1 MYVMI
6 LYISIYFIKIEGEIM
21 PTTFGKKKNRQH
33 YVFYT
38 VITAALLC
46 SIFLAMVG
54 FLYVDAKNEAEENLH
69 VQTKQI
75 KDDITLQLIS
85 DRENLST
92 LANFAATLYS
102 EEERYDIMFESFKPI
117 GLIENI
123 GILNSD
129 NTFIT
134 KTGTINTGETFSFEE
149 EVKKGS
155 YISSRVSDITTRGK
169 EIVRSA
175 VPIKVGEETVGIL
188 YGVIQL
194 DKIGGKYEKMAEELD
209 AQLFV
214 YDKASGD
221 LVIDNI
227 HNTLGNISFLEDR
240 QYIDGSS
247 YEEFSKNDK
256 GFVSFESAYRDENA
270 YMHYSTIDE
279 IGWMI
284 ALVRYDSQV
293 FAKVSNLTKI
303 LLLVFSAIIV
313 VIFVYIIVLMR
324 SEKQVNEITS
334 CASDIRKVLLETAGE
349 KNNIIEALKQVCV
362 FAKARSA
369 IFFNTDGEDYRYIA
383 YGVALDDAGKKYI
396 RSELLK
402 YVSELHTL
410 KGKVLNILSI
420 KPNKHLYKT
429 NPTFYSFLKENKIY
443 DISLSG
449 TVNSAN
455 HTTILAVFN
464 AKRSNEVRILAEK
477 ISACFSMA
485 LYNKNYLNRTKLIA
499 TTDSLTGAFN
509 RVAYKNDLIVLE
521 QEENTNVACLYID
534 VNELHLI
541 NNKYGHTVG
550 DEMLIYIANT
560 LKDVFYGHNV
570 YRMGGDEFL
579 VFCKNITPDIV
590 KDKIEQLNAEL
601 SLRKYHVAIG
611 VSFRTQ
617 NIYLEEM
624 VREAE
629 VRMYESKAE
638 YYQKAKQPSEK
649 QSINEYVLAKTGIL
663 EVDTMLSVLKEN
675 YNGIYRVSLDT
686 DKARRILMPAY
697 LGYNENEEHFSG
709 LFSKYVSDWVHP
721 DYHRS
726 VMSFLNYEAIIRQLS
741 ENRTPKITFKK
752 NNGESVTLSVY
763 RLCDSDTVENT
774 LWVFAKA

>member
-1 MYVMI
+1 
-6 LYISIYFIKIEGEIM
+6 M
-21 PTTFGKKKNRQH
+21 PTRFGQKKHSQH
-33 YVFYT
+33 YVFHT
-38 VITAALLC
+38 VITTVLLC

-54 FLYVDAKNEAEENLH
+54 FLYVDAMNEAEENLH

-92 LANFAATLYS
+92 MANFAATLYS

-129 NTFIT
+129 NTFVT
-134 KTGTINTGETFSFEE
+134 RTGTIETGETFSFEE

-155 YISSRVSDITTRGK
+155 SISSRVSDISTRGK

-175 VPIKVGEETVGIL
+175 VPIMVGDETVGIL
-188 YGVIQL
+188 YGVIRL
-194 DKIGGKYEKMAEELD
+194 DKIGNKYKKMAEELN

-221 LVIDNI
+221 LLIDNV
-227 HNTLGNISFLEDR
+227 HNNLGNISFLEDR
-240 QYIDGSS
+240 KYNDGSS

-256 GFVSFESAYRDENA
+256 GFLSFESAYRDENA
-270 YMHYSTIDE
+270 YMHYSAIDE

-293 FAKVSNLTKI
+293 FAKVSRLIKI
-303 LLLVFSAIIV
+303 LSLVFFAMIV
-313 VIFVYIIVLMR
+313 VIFVYILVLMR
-324 SEKQVNEITS
+324 SEKQVNKITS
-334 CASDIRKVLLETAGE
+334 CASDVRKALLETVGD
-349 KNNIIEALKQVCV
+349 KNNIIESLKQVCI

-369 IFFNTDGEDYRYIA
+369 IFYNTDGEDYRYIA
-383 YGVALDDAGKKYI
+383 EGFSLDDDAKKYI
-396 RSELLK
+396 RSELLR

-429 NPTFYSFLKENKIY
+429 NPTFYSFLKENKIF

-464 AKRSNEVRILAEK
+464 AKYSKQVRILAEK

-509 RVAYKNDLIVLE
+509 RVAYKNDLLVLE
-521 QEENTNVACLYID
+521 QEDNTNVACLYVD

-579 VFCKNITPDIV
+579 VFCKNITPDAI

-611 VSFRTQ
+611 VSFRAQ
-617 NIYLEEM
+617 NIYVEEM

-629 VRMYESKAE
+629 VRMYEEKAE
-638 YYQKAKQPSEK
+638 FYQNKQQNTTENSNK
-649 QSINEYVLAKTGIL
+649 DYIQAKTGIL
-663 EVDTMLSVLKEN
+663 EIDTILSVLKEN
-675 YNGIYRVSLDT
+675 YNGIYRVSLDS
-686 DKARRILMPAY
+686 DKASRILMPAY
-697 LGYNENEEHFSG
+697 LGYNENEEHFSS
-709 LFSKYVSDWVHP
+709 LFSKYVSEWVDP

-726 VMSFLNYEAIIRQLS
+726 VMSFLNYEAIIHQLA
-741 ENRTPKITFKK
+741 EDKTPKITFKK
-752 NNGESVTLSVY
+752 NNGESVVLSVY
-763 RLCDSDTVENT
+763 KLSDTDTVVNT

>member
-1 MYVMI
+1 
-6 LYISIYFIKIEGEIM
+6 M
-21 PTTFGKKKNRQH
+21 PTRFGQKKHSQH
-33 YVFYT
+33 YVFHT
-38 VITAALLC
+38 VITTVLLC

-54 FLYVDAKNEAEENLH
+54 FLYVDAMNEAEENLH

-92 LANFAATLYS
+92 MANFAATLYS

-129 NTFIT
+129 NTFVT
-134 KTGTINTGETFSFEE
+134 RTGTIETGETFSFEE

-169 EIVRSA
+169 EIIRSA
-175 VPIKVGEETVGIL
+175 VPIMVGDETVGIL
-188 YGVIQL
+188 YGVIRL
-194 DKIGGKYEKMAEELD
+194 DKIGNKYKKMAEELN

-221 LVIDNI
+221 LLIDNV
-227 HNTLGNISFLEDR
+227 HNNLGNISFLEDR
-240 QYIDGSS
+240 KYNDGSS

-256 GFVSFESAYRDENA
+256 GFLSFESAYRDENA
-270 YMHYSTIDE
+270 YMHYSAIDE

-293 FAKVSNLTKI
+293 FAKVSRLIKI
-303 LLLVFSAIIV
+303 LSLVFFAMIV
-313 VIFVYIIVLMR
+313 VIFVYILVLMR
-324 SEKQVNEITS
+324 SEKQVNKITS
-334 CASDIRKVLLETAGE
+334 CASDVRKALLETVGD
-349 KNNIIEALKQVCV
+349 KNNIIESLKQVCI

-369 IFFNTDGEDYRYIA
+369 IFYNTDGEDYRYIA
-383 YGVALDDAGKKYI
+383 EGFSLDDDAKKYI
-396 RSELLK
+396 RSELLR

-429 NPTFYSFLKENKIY
+429 NPTFYSFLKENKIF

-464 AKRSNEVRILAEK
+464 AKYSKQVRILAEK
-477 ISACFSMA
+477 TSACFSMA
-485 LYNKNYLNRTKLIA
+485 LYNKNHLNRTKLIA

-509 RVAYKNDLIVLE
+509 RVAYKNDLLVLE
-521 QEENTNVACLYID
+521 QEDNTNVACLYVD

-579 VFCKNITPDIV
+579 VFCKNITPDAI

-611 VSFRTQ
+611 VSFRAQ
-617 NIYLEEM
+617 NIYVEEM

-629 VRMYESKAE
+629 VRMYEEKAGF
-638 YYQKAKQPSEK
+638 YQNKQQNTTENSNK
-649 QSINEYVLAKTGIL
+649 DYIQAKTGIL
-663 EVDTMLSVLKEN
+663 EIDTMLSVLKEN

-686 DKARRILMPAY
+686 DKARHILMPAY
-697 LGYNENEEHFSG
+697 LGYNENEEHFSS
-709 LFSKYVSDWVHP
+709 LFSKYVSEWVDP

-726 VMSFLNYEAIIRQLS
+726 VMSFLNYEAIIHQLA
-741 ENRTPKITFKK
+741 EDKTPKITFKK
-752 NNGESVTLSVY
+752 NNGESVVLSVY
-763 RLCDSDTVENT
+763 KLSDTDTVVNT

>member
-1 MYVMI
+1 
-6 LYISIYFIKIEGEIM
+6 M
-21 PTTFGKKKNRQH
+21 PTRFGQKKHSQH
-33 YVFYT
+33 YVFHT
-38 VITAALLC
+38 VITTVLLC

-54 FLYVDAKNEAEENLH
+54 FLYVDAMNEAEENLH

-92 LANFAATLYS
+92 MANFAATLYS

-129 NTFIT
+129 NTFVT
-134 KTGTINTGETFSFEE
+134 RTGTIETGETFSFEE

-175 VPIKVGEETVGIL
+175 VPIMVGDETVGIL
-188 YGVIQL
+188 YGVIRL
-194 DKIGGKYEKMAEELD
+194 DKIGNKYKKMAEELN

-221 LVIDNI
+221 LLIDNV
-227 HNTLGNISFLEDR
+227 HNNLGNISFLEDR
-240 QYIDGSS
+240 KYNDGSS

-256 GFVSFESAYRDENA
+256 GFLSFESAYRDENA
-270 YMHYSTIDE
+270 YMHYSAIDE

-293 FAKVSNLTKI
+293 FTKISRLTKI
-303 LLLVFSAIIV
+303 LSLVFFAMIV
-313 VIFVYIIVLMR
+313 VIFVYILVLMR
-324 SEKQVNEITS
+324 SEKQVNKITS
-334 CASDIRKVLLETAGE
+334 CASDVRKVLLETVGD
-349 KNNIIEALKQVCV
+349 KNNIIESLKQVCI

-369 IFFNTDGEDYRYIA
+369 IFYNTDGEDYRYIA
-383 YGVALDDAGKKYI
+383 EGFSLDDDAKKYI
-396 RSELLK
+396 RSELLR

-420 KPNKHLYKT
+420 KPNKYLYKT
-429 NPTFYSFLKENKIY
+429 NPTLYSFLKENKIF

-449 TVNSAN
+449 TVNSSN

-464 AKRSNEVRILAEK
+464 AKYSKQVRILAEK
-477 ISACFSMA
+477 TSACFSMA

-509 RVAYKNDLIVLE
+509 RVAYKNDLLVLE
-521 QEENTNVACLYID
+521 QEDNTNVACLYVD

-579 VFCKNITPDIV
+579 VFCKNITPDAI

-611 VSFRTQ
+611 VSFRAQ
-617 NIYLEEM
+617 NIYVEEM

-629 VRMYESKAE
+629 VRMYEEKAGF
-638 YYQKAKQPSEK
+638 YQNKQQNTTENSNK
-649 QSINEYVLAKTGIL
+649 DYIQAKTGIL
-663 EVDTMLSVLKEN
+663 EIDTILSVLKEN
-675 YNGIYRVSLDT
+675 YNGIYRVSLDS
-686 DKARRILMPAY
+686 DKASRILMPAY
-697 LGYNENEEHFSG
+697 LGYNENEEHFSS
-709 LFSKYVSDWVHP
+709 LFSKYVSEWVDP

-726 VMSFLNYEAIIRQLS
+726 VMSFLNYEAIIHQLA
-741 ENRTPKITFKK
+741 EDKTPKITFKK
-752 NNGESVTLSVY
+752 NNGESVVLSVY
-763 RLCDSDTVENT
+763 KLSDTDTVVNT

>member
-1 MYVMI
+1 MAI
-6 LYISIYFIKIEGEIM
+6 
-21 PTTFGKKKNRQH
+21 TFRHKKQRQH
-33 YVFYT
+33 YVLYT
-38 VITAALLC
+38 VITTILLC

-54 FLYVDAKNEAEENLH
+54 LLYADAKNEAEENLH
-69 VQTKQI
+69 IQTKQI

-92 LANFAATLYS
+92 MANFAATLYS

-123 GILNSD
+123 GILNRD
-129 NTFIT
+129 NTFVT
-134 KTGTINTGETFSFEE
+134 RTGTLNVSGDFSFEE

-155 YISSRVSDITTRGK
+155 YISSRVSDVTTRGK

-175 VPIKVGEETVGIL
+175 VPIKVGDEMVGIL

-194 DKIGGKYEKMAEELD
+194 DKIGAKYKKMAEELD

-221 LVIDNI
+221 LIIDNI
-227 HNTLGNISFLEDR
+227 HNNLGNISFLEDR
-240 QYIDGSS
+240 KYNDGSS
-247 YEEFSKNDK
+247 YEEFLKNDK
-256 GFVSFESAYRDENA
+256 GFLSFESAYRDENA

-293 FAKVSNLTKI
+293 FAAVRDLTQI
-303 LLLVFSAIIV
+303 LLIVFFTMLI
-313 VIFVYIIVLMR
+313 VIFVYILVLMT
-324 SEKQVNEITS
+324 SEQQINQVTTS
-334 CASDIRKVLLETAGE
+334 ASDIRKILLETSGE
-349 KNNIIEALKQVCV
+349 KDNILESLKQVCV
-362 FAKARSA
+362 FAKARAA
-369 IFFNTDGEDYRYIA
+369 IFYNTDGEDYRYIA
-383 YGVALDDAGKKYI
+383 EGVALDDDAKKYI
-396 RSELLK
+396 MSELLR

-420 KPNKHLYKT
+420 RPTKHLYKT
-429 NPTFYSFLKENKIY
+429 NPAFYKFLKENDIF

-449 TVNSAN
+449 TVSGTN
-455 HTTILAVFN
+455 HITVLAVFN
-464 AKRSNEVRILAEK
+464 AKHGNQVRILAEK

-499 TTDSLTGAFN
+499 TTDSLTGALN
-509 RVAYKNDLIVLE
+509 RVAYKNDLRILE
-521 QEENTNVACLYID
+521 DEKNTNVACIYID

-541 NNKYGHTVG
+541 NNKYGHAAG
-550 DEMLIYIANT
+550 DEMLIYVANT
-560 LKDVFYGHNV
+560 LKDVFYGYSV

-579 VFCKNITPDIV
+579 VFCKNITPDSV
-590 KDKIEQLNAEL
+590 KDNIERLNKEL
-601 SLRKYHVAIG
+601 SLRKYNVAAG

-617 NIYLEEM
+617 NIDVEEM
-624 VREAE
+624 VKEAE
-629 VRMYESKAE
+629 IRMYESKAE
-638 YYQKAKQPSEK
+638 YYQKTKESNDNK
-649 QSINEYVLAKTGIL
+649 LKNEYVQLQTGIL
-663 EVDTMLSVLKEN
+663 EIDTMLSVLKEN

-697 LGYNENEEHFSG
+697 LGYNEEEEHFSN

-721 DYHRS
+721 DYHRA
-726 VMSFLNYEAIIRQLS
+726 VMSFLNYDALNHQLA
-741 ENRTPKITFKK
+741 ENKTPKITFKK
-752 NNGESVTLSVY
+752 NNGESVVLTVY
-763 RLCDSDTVENT
+763 KLCEGETVVNT

>member
-1 MYVMI
+1 
-6 LYISIYFIKIEGEIM
+6 M
-21 PTTFGKKKNRQH
+21 PTKFGQKKHSQH
-33 YVFYT
+33 YVFHT
-38 VITAALLC
+38 VITTVLLC

-54 FLYVDAKNEAEENLH
+54 FLYVDAMNEAEENLH

-92 LANFAATLYS
+92 MANFAATLYS

-129 NTFIT
+129 NTFVT
-134 KTGTINTGETFSFEE
+134 RTGTIETGETFSFEE

-175 VPIKVGEETVGIL
+175 VPIMVGDETVGIL
-188 YGVIQL
+188 YGVIRL
-194 DKIGGKYEKMAEELD
+194 DKIGNKYKKMAEELN

-221 LVIDNI
+221 LLIDNV
-227 HNTLGNISFLEDR
+227 HNNLGNISFLEDR
-240 QYIDGSS
+240 KYNDGSS

-256 GFVSFESAYRDENA
+256 GFLSFESAYRDENA
-270 YMHYSTIDE
+270 YMHYSAIDE

-293 FAKVSNLTKI
+293 FDKVSRLIKI
-303 LLLVFSAIIV
+303 LSLVFFAMIV
-313 VIFVYIIVLMR
+313 VIFVYILVLMR
-324 SEKQVNEITS
+324 SEKQVNKITS
-334 CASDIRKVLLETAGE
+334 CASDVRKALLETVGD
-349 KNNIIEALKQVCV
+349 KNNIIESLKQVCI

-369 IFFNTDGEDYRYIA
+369 IFYNTDGEDYRYIA
-383 YGVALDDAGKKYI
+383 EGFSLDDDAKKYI
-396 RSELLK
+396 RSELLR

-429 NPTFYSFLKENKIY
+429 NPTFYSFLKENKIF

-464 AKRSNEVRILAEK
+464 AKYSKQVRILAEK
-477 ISACFSMA
+477 TSACFSMA

-509 RVAYKNDLIVLE
+509 RVAYKNDLLVLE
-521 QEENTNVACLYID
+521 QEDNTNVACLYVD

-579 VFCKNITPDIV
+579 VFCKNITPDAI

-611 VSFRTQ
+611 VSFRAQ
-617 NIYLEEM
+617 NIYVEEM

-629 VRMYESKAE
+629 VRMYEEKAE
-638 YYQKAKQPSEK
+638 FYQNKQQNTTENSNK
-649 QSINEYVLAKTGIL
+649 DYIQAKTGIL
-663 EVDTMLSVLKEN
+663 EIDTMLSVLKEN
-675 YNGIYRVSLDT
+675 YNGIYRVSLDS
-686 DKARRILMPAY
+686 DKASRILMPAY
-697 LGYNENEEHFSG
+697 LGYNENEEHFSS
-709 LFSKYVSDWVHP
+709 LFSKYVSEWVDP

-726 VMSFLNYEAIIRQLS
+726 VMSFLNYEAIIHQLA
-741 ENRTPKITFKK
+741 EDKTPKITFKK
-752 NNGESVTLSVY
+752 NNGESVVLSVY
-763 RLCDSDTVENT
+763 KLSDTDTVVNT

>member
-1 MYVMI
+1 
-6 LYISIYFIKIEGEIM
+6 M
-21 PTTFGKKKNRQH
+21 PVTFGQKKNRQH
-33 YVFYT
+33 YVLYT
-38 VITAALLC
+38 VITTILLC

-54 FLYVDAKNEAEENLH
+54 FLYADAMNEAEENLH

-92 LANFAATLYS
+92 MANFAATLYN

-123 GILNSD
+123 GILNAD
-129 NTFIT
+129 NTFVT
-134 KTGTINTGETFSFEE
+134 KSGTMDVSEYLSFEE
-149 EVKKGS
+149 EALKGS

-175 VPIKVGEETVGIL
+175 VPIKVGDETVGIL

-194 DKIGGKYEKMAEELD
+194 DKIGTKYKNMAKELD

-221 LVIDNI
+221 LIIDNV
-227 HNTLGNISFLEDR
+227 HRNLGNISFLEDR
-240 QYIDGSS
+240 KYNHGSS

-256 GFVSFESAYRDENA
+256 GFISFMSAYKNENA

-293 FAKVSNLTKI
+293 FAKARHLSEI
-303 LLLVFSAIIV
+303 LLFVFFAMLV
-313 VIFVYIIVLMR
+313 VIIIYILILMT
-324 SEKQVNEITS
+324 SEKQVNKVTA

-349 KNNIIEALKQVCV
+349 KNNILEALKQVCL
-362 FAKARSA
+362 FAKARAA

-383 YGVALDDAGKKYI
+383 KGVALDDDGKKYI
-396 RSELLK
+396 RTELLR
-402 YVSELHTL
+402 YVSELHVI

-429 NPTFYSFLKENKIY
+429 NPAFYNFLKENGIF

-455 HTTILAVFN
+455 HTTVLAVLN
-464 AKRSNEVRILAEK
+464 AKRARLVRFLAEK

-485 LYNKNYLNRTKLIA
+485 LYNKNYLNKTKLIA

-509 RVAYKNDLIVLE
+509 RVAYKNDLLVLE
-521 QEENTNVACLYID
+521 QEEHTNVACVYID

-541 NNKYGHTVG
+541 NNKYGHAVG
-550 DEMLIYIANT
+550 DKMLIYIANT

-579 VFCKNITPDIV
+579 VFCKNITPDVV
-590 KDKIEQLNAEL
+590 KENIEYLNKEL

-611 VSFRTQ
+611 VSFRTK
-617 NIYLEEM
+617 NIYVEEM

-638 YYQKAKQPSEK
+638 YYQKAKEPSDK
-649 QSINEYVLAKTGIL
+649 KTNNEYIQAKTGIL
-663 EVDTMLSVLKEN
+663 EVDTLLSVLKEN
-675 YNGIYRVSLDT
+675 YNGIYRVSLDK
-686 DKARRILMPAY
+686 DEARRILMPSY
-697 LGYNENEEHFSG
+697 LGYNENEEHFSS
-709 LFSKYVSDWVHP
+709 LFSKYVSDWVQP

-726 VMSFLNYEAIIRQLS
+726 VMSFLNYEALEHQLS
-741 ENRTPKITFKK
+741 ENKTPKITFKK
-752 NNGESVTLSVY
+752 NNGESVVLSVY
-763 RLCDSDTVENT
+763 KLGDSDKVVNT

>member
-1 MYVMI
+1 MAI
-6 LYISIYFIKIEGEIM
+6 
-21 PTTFGKKKNRQH
+21 TFRQKKHRQH
-33 YVFYT
+33 YVLYT
-38 VITAALLC
+38 VITTILLC

-54 FLYVDAKNEAEENLH
+54 LLYGDAMNEAEENLH
-69 VQTKQI
+69 IQTKQI

-92 LANFAATLYS
+92 MANFAATLYS

-123 GILNSD
+123 GILNRD
-129 NTFIT
+129 NTFVT
-134 KTGTINTGETFSFEE
+134 RAGTINVSGAFSFEE

-169 EIVRSA
+169 DIVRSA
-175 VPIKVGEETVGIL
+175 VPIKVGDETVGIL

-194 DKIGGKYEKMAEELD
+194 DVIGAKYKQMAKELN

-221 LVIDNI
+221 LIIDNI
-227 HNTLGNISFLEDR
+227 HNNLGNISFLEDR
-240 QYIDGSS
+240 KYNDGSS

-256 GFVSFESAYRDENA
+256 GFISFESAYKDENA

-293 FAKVSNLTKI
+293 FATVKDLTQI
-303 LLLVFSAIIV
+303 LLIVFFTMLV
-313 VIFVYIIVLMR
+313 VIFAYILVLMT
-324 SEKQVNEITS
+324 SEQQINNVTS
-334 CASDIRKVLLETAGE
+334 SASDIRKILLETAGE
-349 KNNIIEALKQVCV
+349 KDNILESLKQVCV
-362 FAKARSA
+362 FAKARAA
-369 IFFNTDGEDYRYIA
+369 IFFNTDGEEYRYIA
-383 YGVALDDAGKKYI
+383 KGVALDSEDQKYI
-396 RSELLK
+396 RTELFK
-402 YVSELHTL
+402 YVSEVHSI

-420 KPNKHLYKT
+420 KPTKHLYET
-429 NPTFYSFLKENKIY
+429 NPVFYNFLKENGIF

-449 TVNSAN
+449 TVNGTN
-455 HTTILAVFN
+455 HITILAVFN
-464 AKRSNEVRILAEK
+464 AKRGNQVRILAEK

-499 TTDSLTGAFN
+499 TTDSLTGALN
-509 RVAYKNDLIVLE
+509 RVAYKNDLRVLE
-521 QEENTNVACLYID
+521 VEKNTNVACVYVD

-541 NNKYGHTVG
+541 NNKYGHAAG

-560 LKDVFYGHNV
+560 LKDIFYGYNV

-590 KDKIEQLNAEL
+590 MANIERVNKEL
-601 SLRKYHVAIG
+601 DLRKYHVAAG

-617 NIYLEEM
+617 NIDVEEM
-624 VREAE
+624 VKEAE

-638 YYQKAKQPSEK
+638 YYQKAKESNDNMPK
-649 QSINEYVLAKTGIL
+649 NEYVQLQTGII
-663 EVDTMLSVLKEN
+663 EIDTMISVLKEN

-697 LGYNENEEHFSG
+697 LGYDEDEEHFSS
-709 LFSKYVSDWVHP
+709 LFSKYVSDWVQP
-721 DYHRS
+721 DYHRAM
-726 VMSFLNYEAIIRQLS
+726 MSFLNYEALKHQLV
-741 ENRTPKITFKK
+741 EGNTPKIIFNK
-752 NNGESVTLSVY
+752 NNGESVVLTVY
-763 RLCDSDTVENT
+763 KLCDGETVENT

>member
-1 MYVMI
+1 
-6 LYISIYFIKIEGEIM
+6 M
-21 PTTFGKKKNRQH
+21 PTRFGQKKHSQH
-33 YVFYT
+33 YVFHT
-38 VITAALLC
+38 VITAVLLC

-54 FLYVDAKNEAEENLH
+54 FLYVDAMNEAEENLH

-92 LANFAATLYS
+92 MANFAATLYS

-129 NTFIT
+129 NTFVT
-134 KTGTINTGETFSFEE
+134 RTGTIETGETFSFEE

-169 EIVRSA
+169 EIIRSA
-175 VPIKVGEETVGIL
+175 VPIMVGDETVGIL
-188 YGVIQL
+188 YGVIRL
-194 DKIGGKYEKMAEELD
+194 DKIGNKYKKMAEELN

-221 LVIDNI
+221 LLIDNV
-227 HNTLGNISFLEDR
+227 HNNLGNISFLEDR
-240 QYIDGSS
+240 KYNDGSS

-256 GFVSFESAYRDENA
+256 GFLSFESAYRDENA
-270 YMHYSTIDE
+270 YMHYSAIDE

-293 FAKVSNLTKI
+293 FAKVSRLIKI
-303 LLLVFSAIIV
+303 LSLVFFAMIV
-313 VIFVYIIVLMR
+313 VIFVYILVLMR
-324 SEKQVNEITS
+324 SEKQVNKITS
-334 CASDIRKVLLETAGE
+334 CASDVRKALLETVGD
-349 KNNIIEALKQVCV
+349 KNNIIESLKQVCI

-369 IFFNTDGEDYRYIA
+369 IFYNTDGEDYRYIA
-383 YGVALDDAGKKYI
+383 EGFSLDDDAKKYI
-396 RSELLK
+396 RSELLR

-429 NPTFYSFLKENKIY
+429 NPTFYSFLKENKIF

-464 AKRSNEVRILAEK
+464 AKYSKQVRILAEK
-477 ISACFSMA
+477 TSACFSMA
-485 LYNKNYLNRTKLIA
+485 LYNKNHLNRTKLIA

-509 RVAYKNDLIVLE
+509 RVAYKNDLLVLE
-521 QEENTNVACLYID
+521 QEDNTNVACLYVD

-579 VFCKNITPDIV
+579 VFCKNITPDAI

-611 VSFRTQ
+611 VSFRAQ
-617 NIYLEEM
+617 NIYVEEM

-629 VRMYESKAE
+629 VRMYEEKAGF
-638 YYQKAKQPSEK
+638 YQNKQQNTTENSNK
-649 QSINEYVLAKTGIL
+649 DYIQAKTGIL
-663 EVDTMLSVLKEN
+663 EIDTILSVLKEN
-675 YNGIYRVSLDT
+675 YNGIYRVSLDS
-686 DKARRILMPAY
+686 DKASRILMPAY
-697 LGYNENEEHFSG
+697 LGYNENEEHFSS
-709 LFSKYVSDWVHP
+709 LFSKYVSEWVDP

-726 VMSFLNYEAIIRQLS
+726 VMSFLNYEAIIHQLA
-741 ENRTPKITFKK
+741 EDKTPKITFKK
-752 NNGESVTLSVY
+752 NNGESVVLSVY
-763 RLCDSDTVENT
+763 KLSDTDTVVNT